1 MRPLWT
7 VKNFWRDPMSLCC
20 MSKSLFTWKD
30 AHLRKQKLNYKLK
43 KTNLMRAVWILN
55 NFRGCCVYSM
65 KIFVILHNSIY
76 TYANTSVT
84 LTKISQQ
91 ILGGKLL
98 LVMI

>member
-1 MRPLWT
+1 
-7 VKNFWRDPMSLCC
+7 
-20 MSKSLFTWKD
+20 
-30 AHLRKQKLNYKLK
+30 
-43 KTNLMRAVWILN
+43 MRAIWILN

-65 KIFVILHNSIY
+65 KFFVILHNSIY